1 MDGVPVAD
9 RINRLPFQRWLC
21 AAELTQ
27 QWDLPAC
34 QVEKVLRAGLRRG
47 TITVRRKEAADRE
60 GAEPLFM
67 RIRRHPLPG
76 ARL

>member
-1 MDGVPVAD
+1 MDGVPVAV

-21 AAELTQ
+21 TAELTQ
-27 QWDLPAC
+27 ELGLPAGE
-34 QVEKVLRAGLRRG
+34 VEKVLRAGLRRG
-47 TITVRRKEAADRE
+47 TITVKRRELAQQ
-60 GAEPLFM
+60 GNAEPVFM

>member
-9 RINRLPFQRWLC
+9 RINRLPFQQWLC
-21 AAELTQ
+21 AAELTKELG
-27 QWDLPAC
+27 LPAC
-34 QVEKVLRAGLRRG
+34 QAEKVLRAGLRRG
-47 TITVRRKEAADRE
+47 TITVRRKEVAERE
-60 GAEPLFM
+60 GTEPLFM